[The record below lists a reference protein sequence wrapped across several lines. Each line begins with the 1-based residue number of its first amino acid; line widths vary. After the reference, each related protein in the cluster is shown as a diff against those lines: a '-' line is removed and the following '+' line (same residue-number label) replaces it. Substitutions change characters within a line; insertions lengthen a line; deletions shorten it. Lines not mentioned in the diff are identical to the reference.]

1 MRLLSLPQTPLENN
15 PPRHLIRSAEQ
26 IGAKF
31 LGVLEGS
38 SNDTV
43 YAFQLNDE
51 SKIDCQYDGLDAIK
65 ISNDFNIEEQVSI
78 KIYINSKTQYQTY
91 NHNKD
96 NFLPI
101 IACPTSILDQNNS
114 LKDINYIINCNNYN
128 LRVHFYVLPC
138 HSSNNES
145 SEYIFLI
152 PIIIMNYNDKYSIKY
167 TTYYLY
173 FIDRFIN
180 FTCPKI
186 THNGISKIYKP
197 YFILPRRV
205 YPIWIYLKAVSLYDQ
220 GDITLQ
226 GVVDKIRQLFN
237 IQKFNKSTLS
247 RAIKS
252 MRNDIIKNKIEQI
265 NTNATDTHDLIL
277 GREDSV
283 TQDSVNAREKT
294 ISDAMA
300 KPHALAETLMTFGH
314 SVFHRGEIVSQKKLA
329 ASWFA
334 KFSKH
339 LFLTPLSSKPYAI
352 S

>member
-1 MRLLSLPQTPLENN
+1 MRYFSLPQTPLENN

-51 SKIDCQYDGLDAIK
+51 SKIDWQYDGFDPIK
-65 ISNDFNIEEQVSI
+65 ISNDFNIEDQVSI
-78 KIYINSKTQYQTY
+78 NIYINSKTLYQTY
-91 NHNKD
+91 KHNKD
-96 NFLPI
+96 DFLPI
-101 IACPTSILDQNNS
+101 IACTTSMLDQNNG
-114 LKDINYIINCNNYN
+114 LKDINYIIKCNNYN
-128 LRVHFYVLPC
+128 FQVHFFVLPC
-138 HSSNNES
+138 HSINNES
-145 SEYIFLI
+145 SQYIFLI
-152 PIIIMNYNDKYSIKY
+152 PIVIMNDNHKYSIKY
-167 TTYYLY
+167 ATYYLY
-173 FIDRFIN
+173 FIDRFIV

-186 THNGISKIYKP
+186 IHNGTSKIYKP

-205 YPIWIYLKAVSLYDQ
+205 YPIWVYLKAVSLYDQ

-237 IQKFNKSTLS
+237 ISKFNKSTLS

-252 MRNDIIKNKIEQI
+252 MRNDIIKISIEQI
-265 NTNATDTHDLIL
+265 NTNATNMHDLIL
-277 GREDSV
+277 GREDSI

-294 ISDAMA
+294 ISYAMA
-300 KPHALAETLMTFGH
+300 KPRALAETLATFGH